1 MYRKYRTEHSIY
13 MHDSLKSE
21 LLWERYLRWS
31 TQRFEQ
37 WKSSSY
43 FSLIP
48 FENWPQTMSIFL
60 DRKWFRKGFAKT
72 MREKNHWNH
81 NKKPYNLYD
90 DKIPTSSKKWSSIDT
105 TSSHPHI
112 SKFIALALSF
122 VFTISILIFIF
133 IYWFGLV
140 FFSVAPYRIWIKIH
154 NCFFFCTARNEWTM
168 HVKHCNSNTNKTTT
182 KAVLR
187 WAKKFQKRNLHK
199 FLAEIKQQQY
209 THIIHLKYMFHWE

>member
-13 MHDSLKSE
+13 MHDSLMSE

-81 NKKPYNLYD
+81 NKKPYNFIRWQNTY
-90 DKIPTSSKKWSSIDT
+90 IVQEMEQYWYHFITSAHKQIYCIGS
-105 TSSHPHI
+105 
-112 SKFIALALSF
+112 FICFHYFNFNFYFHLL
-122 VFTISILIFIF
+122 V
-133 IYWFGLV
+133 WFGFL
-140 FFSVAPYRIWIKIH
+140 
-154 NCFFFCTARNEWTM
+154 FCR
-168 HVKHCNSNTNKTTT
+168 SI
-182 KAVLR
+182 
-187 WAKKFQKRNLHK
+187 QNLN
-199 FLAEIKQQQY
+199 
-209 THIIHLKYMFHWE
+209 